1 MVEVLALPN
10 DDSVDVT
17 EGIWKLGF
25 GFGVTLIPCLL
36 GVLGFSRVES
46 LVVFGFVGIG
56 LSTSLLKTSNWKE
69 KFIYGRLNN
78 ILSFNYFLSIT

>member
-36 GVLGFSRVES
+36 GVRGFAWVES

-56 LSTSLLKTSNWKE
+56 LSTSLLKT
-69 KFIYGRLNN
+69 
-78 ILSFNYFLSIT
+78 